1 MVSLYGRSDAFPDR
15 YPTMEAA
22 MRVAE
27 AALDQPPTKPGR
39 FTP

>member
-1 MVSLYGRSDAFPDR
+1 MVWLHGRPDAFPDR

-27 AALDQPPTKPGR
+27 AGLDQPP
-39 FTP
+39 